1 MSPCSP
7 FVLRPTVEDKQ
18 LMKAFRCLIGFAMA
32 FWWLIVSIE
41 VSSRKFVLISF
52 SYFTF
57 LYLLGWL
64 CCAVCD
70 LIRSSLLF
78 RWVYFGILPV
88 SCHVINIFAM
98 HNCKKS
104 RKTCFPTKIL
114 PPTGLICDNPHI
126 FTVFCVLTEIY
137 IRSDFGRRPFHR
149 KIRNEIKITCIVGY

>member
-7 FVLRPTVEDKQ
+7 FVLRPTVEDNQ

-32 FWWLIVSIE
+32 FWWLIVSIG
-41 VSSRKFVLISF
+41 VNPRKFVLILF

-88 SCHVINIFAM
+88 SCHVTNIFAM
-98 HNCKKS
+98 HNCKKA
-104 RKTCFPTKIL
+104 TKIL
-114 PPTGLICDNPHI
+114 PPTRLICDNPHI
-126 FTVFCVLTEIY
+126 STVFCVLTEIY
-137 IRSDFGRRPFHR
+137 IRSDFGRKASR
-149 KIRNEIKITCIVGY
+149 KFIHYYSS